1 MASPDTRPYS
11 PQIGP
16 VDQHP
21 RRLEIIQK
29 TSQRLTRQQQGE
41 PALSGDIEHGNVEE
55 VNSAVMGASVRLA
68 VLKQGASCAEPK
80 DLESDVVVDMGN
92 VTFKGFVQTDGGW
105 HGSFSFGGREEEVL
119 FEIPVELI
127 KTAPVKP

>member
-1 MASPDTRPYS
+1 MASPDIRPHS

-21 RRLEIIQK
+21 RGLEIIQN
-29 TSQRLTRQQQGE
+29 TSQRLTRQQRGE
-41 PALSGDIEHGNVEE
+41 PALSSDIERGNVEE
-55 VNSAVMGASVRLA
+55 VNSAVTGASVHLA
-68 VLKQGASCAEPK
+68 VLKQGASCVEPR
-80 DLESDVVVDMGN
+80 DLESDVAADMGD

-105 HGSFSFGGREEEVL
+105 HGSFSFGGREEVL
-119 FEIPVELI
+119 FEVPVELI